1 MSSRPASIR
10 PRYEA
15 RRRSWTV
22 DRWTSSIW
30 TGWRV
35 TDGRR
40 RGPATSSTS
49 RFPRWAMSPSTG
61 TGSWACASATSASWC
76 PAASTAVARTTTPTG
91 HSPGPSREGSEE
103 DPGRGRDGGVV
114 GHRLGLSG
122 VKVFLVHVRDPQ
134 FYAIPSKK
142 RGKDGRV
149 RVMGFPP
156 IGIMSLSSVL
166 KRAGHECVMFDQA
179 NPDTPDE
186 LILQE
191 IAAQRPALVGLSF
204 LSTTSY
210 PYAKMLARQ
219 IRASDSGVKIAM
231 GGVFVT
237 LNPQLVKLQCPEVD
251 FVCRGD
257 GEQLLL
263 DLLEG
268 LEDPDGVAGVT
279 WQKDGALRHNPSRP
293 LTRDLDQ
300 WPFPDRE
307 SLALDFVEAMPLDVP
322 AVLSLDRFTT
332 MQTSRGCPWPCV
344 FCDIP
349 IFNEGNWRSR
359 SPQHVIDEFKH
370 LTDHGYG
377 SVYFVD
383 DHFLLQPK
391 RIVAICDGLIAQKNK
406 IKYGLEGRVDSVAQH
421 LFPKLA
427 RSGCRKIMF
436 GLERGS
442 QKILDRL
449 KKEQTLQ
456 EIETAVTNAKN
467 SGIEIV
473 HGFFVV
479 GIPDETEA
487 DLRATFKFASK
498 IRVDSFGFNRM
509 CVYRGTPLWQE
520 YVKRGLV
527 NDAQDWYKYFKCTSI
542 DPTCLPGEE
551 VHRIR
556 SEEMRKL
563 ILYKLTRFPIQAF
576 KLLRRFTRYMKLRDV
591 IYLIVKPFLGKKTG
605 ATKAEVISRA
615 VEHGDLKSAAAD
627 MTLLADEELEHVI
640 AESKL
645 ERARIQAMAE
655 AGN

>member
-1 MSSRPASIR
+1 M
-10 PRYEA
+10 
-15 RRRSWTV
+15 
-22 DRWTSSIW
+22 
-30 TGWRV
+30 
-35 TDGRR
+35 
-40 RGPATSSTS
+40 
-49 RFPRWAMSPSTG
+49 
-61 TGSWACASATSASWC
+61 
-76 PAASTAVARTTTPTG
+76 
-91 HSPGPSREGSEE
+91 
-103 DPGRGRDGGVV
+103 
-114 GHRLGLSG
+114 
-122 VKVFLVHVRDPQ
+122 KVFLVHVRDPQ
-134 FYAIPSKK
+134 FYAIPGTK
-142 RGKDGRV
+142 RAKNGRIQI
-149 RVMGFPP
+149 MGFPP
-156 IGIMSLSSVL
+156 IGIMSLSAVL
-166 KRAGHECVMFDQA
+166 KRAGHECVIFDQA
-179 NPDTPDE
+179 NPETPSDVIIDE
-186 LILQE
+186 IRR
-191 IAAQRPALVGLSF
+191 QRPALVGLSF

-210 PYAKMLARQ
+210 PYAKLLARQ
-219 IRASDSGVKIAM
+219 IRAADATIPLAF
-231 GGVFVT
+231 GGVFAT
-237 LNPQLVKLQCPEVD
+237 LNAQLVKLQCPEVD

-263 DLLEG
+263 DLIERLDAPE
-268 LEDPDGVAGVT
+268 GVAGVT
-279 WQKDGALRHNPSRP
+279 WARDGRLVHNPNRA
-293 LTRDLDQ
+293 LDRDLDQ

-307 SLALDFVEAMPLDVP
+307 SLPLDFIESMPLDVP
-322 AVLSLDRFTT
+322 AVLSMERFTT

-349 IFNEGNWRSR
+349 VFNEGKWRSR

-391 RIVAICDGLIAQKNK
+391 RIEAICDGLIAMKNK

-427 RSGCRKIMF
+427 RSGCRTVMF
-436 GLERGS
+436 GIESGS

-456 EIETAVTNAKN
+456 DIETAVSNAKR

-487 DLRATFKFASK
+487 DLRATFRFASK
-498 IRVDSFGFNRM
+498 IGIDSFGFNRM

-520 YVKRGLV
+520 YVRRGLV
-527 NDAQDWYKYFKCTSI
+527 SDAQDWYKYFKCTSI
-542 DPTCLPGEE
+542 DPTCLSGEE

-563 ILYKLTRFPIQAF
+563 ILYKFTHFPVQTF
-576 KLLRRFTRYMKLRDV
+576 RLLRRFTRYMKLRDV
-591 IYLIVKPFLGKKTG
+591 IYLVAKPFLGKKKG

-627 MTLLADEELEHVI
+627 MTQLADEALEHAI
-640 AESKL
+640 NESKA

-655 AGN
+655 AGKV